1 MALGL
6 TLPYVRAAL
15 LSSFAAGAVGL
26 ACVLAILRRWFGPAI
41 ALVTTLLIF
50 AATPLVWYM
59 VYEASMTH
67 AASFGAVAA
76 LVFASVA
83 WARPQGYTPAEARWL
98 GTLAALAFL
107 MRPQEALFATVPAM
121 LTAVAL
127 PASARLDALL
137 QLFRQAGIGAAP
149 WLVLQAVHST
159 VLLRAND
166 FQLFGQQGYVD
177 PWRSRWLDTL
187 FSSWHGLLS
196 WTPVVYVAVLG
207 SVALLWR
214 MRAWAILSLALLLAM
229 AWVNG
234 ATADWA
240 AGWSFGGRRFI
251 SMLVMLAPGLAL
263 VVESALR
270 RPQWLLGLAVAAT
283 RRVEL
288 RADGSVHRR
297 DGAQGRTG
305 ELRASRPSAGGA
317 GDPAA
322 VPLPVLVP
330 RQRLVRL
337 A

>member
-41 ALVTTLLIF
+41 ALVTTLLVF

-107 MRPQEALFATVPAM
+107 MRPQEALFAIVPAM

-127 PASARLDALL
+127 PASARLDALR
-137 QLFRQAGIGAAP
+137 QLFRQALIGAAP
-149 WLVLQAVHST
+149 WLVLQAIHST

-166 FQLFGQQGYVD
+166 FQLFGQQGYLD
-177 PWRSRWLDTL
+177 PLAIAVAR
-187 FSSWHGLLS
+187 H
-196 WTPVVYVAVLG
+196 AVLVVARPAVVDAGGLRGGPRHGGAVLADARLGDPHAWPCSWPWPG
-207 SVALLWR
+207 S
-214 MRAWAILSLALLLAM
+214 
-229 AWVNG
+229 
-234 ATADWA
+234 TARPPTGPPAGRSA
-240 AGWSFGGRRFI
+240 AG
-251 SMLVMLAPGLAL
+251 
-263 VVESALR
+263 
-270 RPQWLLGLAVAAT
+270 
-283 RRVEL
+283 
-288 RADGSVHRR
+288 
-297 DGAQGRTG
+297 
-305 ELRASRPSAGGA
+305 AS
-317 GDPAA
+317 PACW
-322 VPLPVLVP
+322 
-330 RQRLVRL
+330 
-337 A
+337 